1 MRWLLPAVVLAG
13 CQHYEQLDPKLVQK
27 LDLIGTT
34 SDGRATRLVCARGA
48 LIDVYATT
56 HDGKRHR
63 AGNKDDISRNEFDPG
78 LIALSA
84 SLGSFHDR
92 AWNPP
97 NDAVALLDVERFTV
111 TAKLVANQQITGSVE
126 LVPTWACELP
136 HVLVTGH
143 DGGTGTTGDIGP
155 GQSNGFDGG
164 TGGHGGAAPATTI
177 LVGYTNRP
185 NGQKLVIAD
194 ITTSDGHNDLRAVFA
209 PDQKLH
215 ISATGGTGGNGGN
228 GGAGGASYDGGPQAG
243 NGGRG
248 GDGGDGGDGGA
259 VTIEYDAA
267 SPELATMIV
276 VDASGGNGGTGG
288 AAGAGGAGPT
298 DNAALTGGGGTGGD
312 AGRAGHDGP
321 APVVRAKPGLTA
333 ELGELQPRDDAHDVA
348 PDSARHYA
356 GDLTTTIAGAAPH
369 TESADLVSTRVEEY
383 HFTMSL
389 GEACKLELSRP
400 PAPKQYHYTLDKSA
414 ACAIGD
420 SVFTIDH
427 ATLDLDPPHDTL
439 KIEASGSSI
448 KPVGAF
454 ALKYLGK
461 RK

>member
-13 CQHYEQLDPKLVQK
+13 CQHYEQLDPKSVKQ
-27 LDLIGTT
+27 LDLMGLS
-34 SDGRATRLVCARGA
+34 SDGRPSRLVCARGA

-56 HDGKRHR
+56 QDGKRHR
-63 AGNKDDISRNEFDPG
+63 AGSKDDISRNEFDPG

-97 NDAVALLDVERFTV
+97 SDAIALLDVDRFTV
-111 TAKLVANQQITGSVE
+111 TAKLVANQQVTGSID
-126 LVPTWACELP
+126 LVPTWACDPP

-143 DGGTGTTGDIGP
+143 DGAAGAPGDTGP

-164 TGGHGGAAPATTI
+164 IGGHGADAPATTI
-177 LVGYTNRP
+177 IVGYTNRA

-215 ISATGGTGGNGGN
+215 ITATGGN
-228 GGAGGASYDGGPQAG
+228 GGAGGAGGAGGTTYDGGPQAG

-259 VTIEYDAA
+259 VTVRYDAA
-267 SPELATMIV
+267 SPELANVIV
-276 VDASGGNGGTGG
+276 VDSSGGNGGAGG
-288 AAGAGGAGPT
+288 AAGAAGGGPA
-298 DNAALTGGGGTGGD
+298 DNAALAGGGGIAGD
-312 AGRAGHDGP
+312 SGRAGHDGP
-321 APVVRAKPGLTA
+321 KPVFRAEPGLSA
-333 ELGELQPRDDAHDVA
+333 QLSQLMPREDAHDVA
-348 PDSARHYA
+348 PDSARHYT
-356 GDLTTTIAGAAPH
+356 GDLTTAIGSAAPH
-369 TESADLVSTRVEEY
+369 TESADLVSTRTEQY
-383 HFTMSL
+383 HFTMAL
-389 GEACKLELSRP
+389 GDACKLELSRP
-400 PAPKQYHYTLDKSA
+400 AMPKTYHYTLDKPT

-420 SVFTIDH
+420 AVFTIEQ
-427 ATLDLDPPHDTL
+427 ATLDLDPPHESL
-439 KIEASGSSI
+439 KIEASGSSTE
-448 KPVGAF
+448 PVGAF
-454 ALKYLGK
+454 TLKYLGK